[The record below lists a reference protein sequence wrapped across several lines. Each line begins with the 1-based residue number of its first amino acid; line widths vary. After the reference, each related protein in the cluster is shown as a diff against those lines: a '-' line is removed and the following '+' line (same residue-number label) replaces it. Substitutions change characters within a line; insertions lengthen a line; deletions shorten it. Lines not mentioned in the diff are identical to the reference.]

1 MLPATR
7 TLNVAAM
14 PASPHALTR
23 SFVPEGLDPAELDQL
38 LPLFDTLEARE
49 LPDADAVSAWMTDYS
64 ELAAVVGERGA
75 RINIDHA
82 CHTEDPE
89 IEKAYLHWIEEVSPA
104 TKPRWFAL
112 TRHYLDAPGREAFEA
127 AAEKHRLIGRAWEAE
142 ASIYR
147 DANIPLQTRAS
158 KLSKEYDTLI
168 GRMQVEF
175 DGREQ
180 TLQQL
185 ARYQEETDRS
195 VREEAWTLAANRR
208 LQDHGEITRIF
219 GDLIGVRQE
228 IAENADLPDYRA
240 YTWKAMERFDYTPQ
254 DCLDFGDAI
263 EKAVVPRVAAMDR
276 ARKEKLGVDT
286 LRPWDLSV
294 DPAGRPPL
302 RPFPEGE
309 EGVDEL
315 LSKGR
320 AAFAAVDP
328 VLAEMFGELKR
339 GPNLDLAARPKKRA
353 GGFQSS
359 LTESREPFIFM
370 NAAGTQRDVDTLL
383 HEGGH
388 AFHYQWAS
396 RNEPWSILHHAPM
409 EFCEVASM
417 GMELLACDHYGVF
430 YGGDEVQAGRAKRKQ
445 LEGIVR
451 FFPWMGVIDG
461 WQHWLYTH
469 PDASPEERRTQWLTT
484 LSRFETGEVDFSGFE
499 ETRATRWQPQLHLFH
514 YPFYYVEYGIAQ
526 LGALQLW
533 RNAKEDSHGTVERYR
548 EALSLGGTR
557 KLPELFKA
565 AGIDF
570 SFTAETLEPLMAL
583 VEEELAALPA

>member
-1 MLPATR
+1 MPTAT
-7 TLNVAAM
+7 
-14 PASPHALTR
+14 PHALQR
-23 SFVPEGLDPAELDQL
+23 SFVPAGLDPAALDEL
-38 LPLFDTLEARE
+38 LPLFDRLGARE
-49 LPDADAVSAWMTDYS
+49 LPDADAVAAWMKDYS

-82 CHTEDPE
+82 CHTEDE
-89 IEKAYLHWIEEVSPA
+89 AIEKAYLHWIEEVSPA

-112 TRHYLDAPGREAFEA
+112 LRHYLDAAGRGAFEA
-127 AAEKHRLIGRAWEAE
+127 REEKHRLIGRAWEAE

-147 DANIPLQTRAS
+147 DENIPLQTRAS
-158 KLSKEYDTLI
+158 KLSKDYDKLI
-168 GRMQVEF
+168 GRMQVAF
-175 DGREQ
+175 DGKEQ

-185 ARYQEETDRS
+185 ARYQEETDRGI
-195 VREEAWTLAANRR
+195 REEAWTLAAARR
-208 LQDHGEITRIF
+208 LEDHEEITRIF
-219 GDLIGVRQE
+219 GDLIGVRQR

-263 EKAVVPRVAAMDR
+263 EKAVVPRVAKLDR
-276 ARKEKLGVDT
+276 ERREALGVDT
-286 LRPWDLSV
+286 LRPWDLAV
-294 DPAGRPPL
+294 DPRGRAPL
-302 RPFPEGE
+302 RPFPDGE
-309 EGVDEL
+309 EGVKEL
-315 LSKGR
+315 LEKGR

-328 VLAEMFGELKR
+328 VLAEMFAEMEPGR
-339 GPNLDLAARPKKRA
+339 NLDLAARPKKRA

-396 RNEPWSILHHAPM
+396 RAEPLTILHHAPM

-430 YGGDEVQAGRAKRKQ
+430 YDGDQERAGRAKRKQ

-451 FFPWMGVIDG
+451 FFPWMGTIDG

-469 PDASPEERRTQWLTT
+469 PGATPEERRSRWLAT
-484 LSRFETGEVDFSGFE
+484 LGRFESGEVDFSGHE
-499 ETRATRWQPQLHLFH
+499 QTRATRWQPQLHLFH

-533 RNAKEDSHGTVERYR
+533 RNAKSDPHGTITRYR

-557 KLPELFKA
+557 KLPELFEA
-565 AGIDF
+565 AGIRFDF
-570 SFTAETLEPLMAL
+570 SAATLEPLMAL
-583 VEEELAALPA
+583 VEEELTTLPA

>member
-1 MLPATR
+1 MPA
-7 TLNVAAM
+7 
-14 PASPHALTR
+14 ASPHALTR
-23 SFVPEGLDPAELDQL
+23 SFVPDGLDPADLDRL
-38 LPLFDTLEARE
+38 LPLFDRLEARA
-49 LPDADAVSAWMTDYS
+49 LPDADAVLAWVRDYG
-64 ELAAVVGERGA
+64 ELASVYGERGS
-75 RINIDHA
+75 RVHIDHA

-89 IEKAYLHWIEEVSPA
+89 IEKAYLRWIEEVSPA
-104 TKPRWFAL
+104 TQPRWFAL
-112 TRHYLDAPGREAFEA
+112 TRTYLDAPGREAFEA
-127 AAEKHRLIGRAWEAE
+127 ADPKHRLIGRSWEAE
-142 ASIYR
+142 ASIFR
-147 DANIPLQTRAS
+147 EANIPLQTRAA

-168 GRMQVEF
+168 GRMQVAF

-195 VREEAWTLAANRR
+195 VREEAWTLAAERR
-208 LQDHGEITRIF
+208 LRDHEEISRIF
-219 GDLIGVRQE
+219 GDLIAVRQE
-228 IAENADLPDYRA
+228 VAENADLPDYRA
-240 YTWKAMERFDYTPQ
+240 YAWKAKERFDYSPQ
-254 DCLDFGDAI
+254 DCLDFGEAI
-263 EKAVVPRVAAMDR
+263 EQAVVPRVAALDR
-276 ARKEKLGVDT
+276 ARREALGLDT
-286 LRPWDLSV
+286 LRPWDLAV

-309 EGVDEL
+309 AGVDEL
-315 LSKGR
+315 LRKGR

-328 VLAEMFGELKR
+328 VLAELFGELKP
-339 GPNLDLAARPKKRA
+339 GANLDLAARPKKRA

-359 LTESREPFIFM
+359 LAESREPFIFM

-396 RNEPWSILHHAPM
+396 RSEPLAVLHRAPI

-417 GMELLACDHYGVF
+417 GMELLACDHYAVF
-430 YGGDEVQAGRAKRKQ
+430 YGGDPEQAGRAKRKQ
-445 LEGIVR
+445 LEGILRV
-451 FFPWMGVIDG
+451 FPWIATIDG

-469 PDASPEERRTQWLTT
+469 PEASPEQRQTQWLAT
-484 LSRFETGEVDFSGFE
+484 LSRFETGEVDFTGFE

-533 RNAKEDSHGTVERYR
+533 RNAKQDGPGTIARYR
-548 EALSLGGTR
+548 EALSLGGART
-557 KLPELFKA
+557 LPGLFEA
-565 AGIDF
+565 AGVDF

-583 VEEELAALPA
+583 VEEELAGLPG